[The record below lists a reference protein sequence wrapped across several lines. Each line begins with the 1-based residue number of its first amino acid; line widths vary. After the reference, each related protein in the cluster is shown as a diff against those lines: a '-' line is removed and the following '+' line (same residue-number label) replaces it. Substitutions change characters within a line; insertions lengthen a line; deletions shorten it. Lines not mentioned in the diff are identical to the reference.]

1 MPHYNFMHPRG
12 KTVMRIAGG
21 IWSVVILL
29 ILVGIE
35 LFAKFLLH
43 INNPTVY
50 WWLSG
55 IGVVII
61 VLHIII
67 YVVISPIYKY
77 KVFRYRVEAHHTTIR
92 RGLWFIQTDQ
102 IPHFR
107 VQNVDTYEGIIMRK
121 FGLADVI
128 LSTAGGNA
136 EINLIPRDTALE
148 LKQQLQRYSKEEK
161 DEHKEVTGDEAQE
174 KRTEPETVESIT
186 KTDI

>member
-1 MPHYNFMHPRG
+1 
-12 KTVMRIAGG
+12 MRIAGG

-29 ILVGIE
+29 ALIGMS
-35 LFAKFLLH
+35 LFSKFLLH

-50 WWLSG
+50 LWLSG
-55 IGVVII
+55 IGIVII

-77 KVFRYRVEAHHTTIR
+77 KVFRYRVEDHHTTIR

-107 VQNVDTYEGIIMRK
+107 VQNVDTYEGIIMRN

-136 EINLIPRDTALE
+136 EINLIPQDVALE
-148 LKQQLQRYSKEEK
+148 LKQQLQQYSKEDK
-161 DEHKEVTGDEAQE
+161 VEHKVSTEDERRGEESEA
-174 KRTEPETVESIT
+174 ETLEESHNENEI
-186 KTDI
+186 

>member
-1 MPHYNFMHPRG
+1 
-12 KTVMRIAGG
+12 MRIAGG

-29 ILVGIE
+29 ALIGMS
-35 LFAKFLLH
+35 LFSKFLLH

-50 WWLSG
+50 LWLSG
-55 IGVVII
+55 IVII

-77 KVFRYRVEAHHTTIR
+77 KVFRYRVEDHHTTIR

-136 EINLIPRDTALE
+136 EINLIPQDVALE
-148 LKQQLQRYSKEEK
+148 LKQQLQQYSKEDK
-161 DEHKEVTGDEAQE
+161 VEHKVSTEDERRGEESEA
-174 KRTEPETVESIT
+174 ETLEESHNENEI
-186 KTDI
+186 